1 MNGSLQSLVTVN
13 EAEAAGLIKCPELA
27 AGELG

>member
-13 EAEAAGLIKCPELA
+13 EAGVAGLIKCPELA
-27 AGELG
+27 AGERG